1 MDLKNVTTS
10 VGRDV
15 LGVYEETTFFMI
27 PDELNFKLSLRAYEG
42 DQVLVLKQEFSN
54 FEVIKWQIDYLDVNP
69 LELRFST
76 IFDSRHFFGLKT
88 IGGTLK

>member
-1 MDLKNVTTS
+1 MITLKGGKTFSYNETMDLKNVTTS

-54 FEVIKWQIDYLDVNP
+54 FEVIK
-69 LELRFST
+69 
-76 IFDSRHFFGLKT
+76 
-88 IGGTLK
+88 